1 MNHLNQ
7 KISAT
12 DLARNLA
19 SVIDQVRV
27 ARQPMT
33 ITRGNQDIAQ
43 IVPILN
49 STVQLSDLASLIN
62 KNQLTQSQK
71 QSFADDLSAVRQA
84 SSLPNSDWDK

>member
-1 MNHLNQ
+1 MQNHLTQ

-43 IVPILN
+43 IVPVLN
-49 STVQLSDLASLIN
+49 STVNLSDLSFLL
-62 KNQLTQSQK
+62 KKQRLSQQQK
-71 QSFADDLSAVRQA
+71 QRFTDDLSSIRQSA
-84 SSLPNSDWDK
+84 TLPESNWD